1 MVVIVECHGA
11 EQLQATLTVFHFQ
24 IVVSRP
30 LPVVG
35 HLAECLYAKA
45 VTLRKNGLDADN
57 GIHLGI
63 VLGTRRGDDVHPL
76 DVVRLQLFQFL
87 STLHFFVVDVDF
99 GRTFGKDGEVAITTL
114 YLWQHRKHIVSGADI
129 FQQRVLNINGHAAR
143 SHLVL
148 RYLAFNSNSFQC
160 HRLWMHPYCT
170 KFRLITKPIDGF
182 VAHV

>member
-63 VLGTRRGDDVHPL
+63 VLGTRRGDDVHTL

-99 GRTFGKDGEVAITTL
+99 GRAFGKDGEIAFATL
-114 YLWQHRKHIVSGADI
+114 HAGQHGENIVCCSDI
-129 FQQRVLNINGHAAR
+129 FQHRVLNIHGHAAR
-143 SHLVL
+143 GHLVL
-148 RYLAFNSNSFQC
+148 RNLSLYC
-160 HRLWMHPYCT
+160 HIPQGICVGLHPNGS
-170 KFRLITKPIDGF
+170 D
-182 VAHV
+182 V